1 MKEEL
6 KGYTE
11 TAEASAGVSRRQ
23 FLNYAGIAGAG
34 LLIAG
39 CKDDDDDNVAPKP
52 DDGTVDLGSY
62 DVGVMNYAYALEQL
76 EYAFY
81 ARVCDNPYQ
90 GITSREYELLK
101 DIRDHELAH
110 REFFRKALGANA
122 IPNLEIDLNM
132 IDFTDRT
139 AVLTTARTFE
149 DLGIMAYNGV
159 AKLLAT
165 PDNMSVI
172 SKIVSVEGRHAAY
185 IHELLLTNS
194 FASTTDVNGL
204 EEHKSPNEVL
214 TIAATYIKTKLS
226 AKNLPTD

>member
-39 CKDDDDDNVAPKP
+39 CKDDDDNGVTPTT
-52 DDGTVDLGSY
+52 DDGSIDLGSN
-62 DVGVMNYAYALEQL
+62 DAGVMNYAYALEQL

-81 ARVCDNPYQ
+81 ARACETPFE
-90 GITSREYELLK
+90 GITRTELELLK

-122 IPNLEIDLNM
+122 IPDLEIDLNM
-132 IDFTDRT
+132 IDFKDRT
-139 AVLTTARTFE
+139 SVLATARTFE

-159 AKLLAT
+159 TKLLVTA
-165 PDNMSVI
+165 DNVEVI

-194 FASTTDVNGL
+194 FASTTDAYGL
-204 EEHKSPNEVL
+204 EEFKSPDEVL
-214 TIAATYIKTKLS
+214 AITATYIKTKLS